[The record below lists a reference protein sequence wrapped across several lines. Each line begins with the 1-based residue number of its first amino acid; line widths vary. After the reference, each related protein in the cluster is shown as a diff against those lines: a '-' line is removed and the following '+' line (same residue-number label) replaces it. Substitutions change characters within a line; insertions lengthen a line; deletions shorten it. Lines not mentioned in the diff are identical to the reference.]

1 MQVGWS
7 LEQLAVWRQRDA
19 VSSDGAKLGEVK
31 AIYYDYL
38 TGEPVWIAAGS
49 GLLGIRTL
57 LVPAASASPEG
68 EHLRVSYTKDVV
80 EGQPD
85 ADIGEG
91 FDYTSEE
98 HELYNYFEIPFDEK
112 TDLRALH
119 PGDEIPGRE
128 RNV

>member
-1 MQVGWS
+1 MQVSWS
-7 LEQLAVWRQRDA
+7 LEQLAAWRQKNT
-19 VSSDGAKLGEVK
+19 VSSDGARLGEVK

-38 TGEPVWIAAGS
+38 TGEPVWIAIGT
-49 GLLGIRTL
+49 GLLGIRTF

-68 EHLRVSYTKDVV
+68 DQLRIEHTRGFV

-98 HELYNYFEIPFDEK
+98 HELYDYFKMPFDEK
-112 TDLRALH
+112 ADLRALH

>member
-7 LEQLAVWRQRDA
+7 LEQLAAWRQKDT

-38 TGEPVWIAAGS
+38 TGQPVWIAIGT

-57 LVPAASASPEG
+57 LVPATSASPVG
-68 EHLRVSYTKDVV
+68 EKLRVEHTKDFV

-85 ADIGEG
+85 ADIGES

-98 HELYNYFEIPFDEK
+98 HELYDYFSIPFDEK
-112 TDLRALH
+112 ADLRALH

-128 RNV
+128 RNL